1 MPGFSDIV
9 LGNWN
14 ALKNIFNNVS
24 DIIVRDNY
32 EDALKQLQPF
42 RQAKQD
48 RDRYYSLS
56 EKINNVDFNK
66 IPTTKQLD
74 TEGIDTNSYAF
85 QNLADTEAYKTFYD
99 AYKKKNP
106 TYDGKTPIDIKEF
119 NNYLNEYP
127 EYRNELREKGIFK
140 PMKETVKRDDNEIL
154 SDIYANAGMTPDDV
168 SFYNSYKTKVDSEIT
183 RQNQQLAQFVNTWTP
198 YLISSGELGKTDLDL
213 LTKQAAAYGLQKPE
227 AIKYEY
233 KTVGN
238 NLVKINPT
246 NGKYEIIQIPTTGKE
261 KKQSLNDLS
270 ANDLKKL
277 TFDDLMKY
285 PTQEIY
291 NHIGD
296 YSKEIQDKIYE
307 QYPDWKDVEKTS
319 SRSGSP
325 HSGKKRSGSKAPKL
339 DLGNIDFGDE
349 TTPTTPDTSTPTT
362 HTTGAEDYGGDTRP
376 YFDFS
381 KTNQFIDNA
390 LKKNQEKAEDWK
402 INGAD
407 YNQQVQKVADDV
419 IQLIN
424 AYKIAVKGKKTQL
437 AETIKDKARQYLLEL
452 EDAGFMM
459 DVVKQAR
466 DSLADRMGVSY
477 ILKSERGN

>member
-1 MPGFSDIV
+1 MPDFSDIV

-119 NNYLNEYP
+119 SNYLNEYP
-127 EYRNELREKGIFK
+127 EYRNELRDKGIFK

-233 KTVGN
+233 KAVGN

-277 TFDDLMKY
+277 TFDDL
-285 PTQEIY
+285 T
-291 NHIGD
+291 
-296 YSKEIQDKIYE
+296 
-307 QYPDWKDVEKTS
+307 
-319 SRSGSP
+319 
-325 HSGKKRSGSKAPKL
+325 
-339 DLGNIDFGDE
+339 
-349 TTPTTPDTSTPTT
+349 
-362 HTTGAEDYGGDTRP
+362 
-376 YFDFS
+376 
-381 KTNQFIDNA
+381 
-390 LKKNQEKAEDWK
+390 
-402 INGAD
+402 
-407 YNQQVQKVADDV
+407 KV
-419 IQLIN
+419 
-424 AYKIAVKGKKTQL
+424 
-437 AETIKDKARQYLLEL
+437 
-452 EDAGFMM
+452 
-459 DVVKQAR
+459 
-466 DSLADRMGVSY
+466 S
-477 ILKSERGN
+477 